1 MHNHFSNFNNVYF
14 YNKNKNRKYGNYILN
29 YYQTLRENYWNDHF
43 NFYNSNPQKWLY
55 YFPQRS
61 KIIKFITALVMII
74 IIEKKTKI
82 FGISTVA
89 LILNFSLQN
98 YEFSKACL
106 ALLSD
111 HLSFWIVNL
120 SLWIM
125 LITINF
131 KIKEKT
137 TFSTLITAT
146 AVLLVITF
154 SVWNFIIFYIMFE
167 IIIIIMFIFIIIWG
181 YQPERIEASLYI
193 IFFTLVFSTPL
204 FFSINLRLNRLD
216 FTITWIKKSIA
227 LYLGFII
234 VFIVK
239 LPLFFIH
246 LWLPKAHV
254 ESPTFGSIILAAIIL
269 KLGGYGV
276 IRMGISM
283 IQFKK
288 ENSLIL
294 ATALWSAILLRTVCM
309 IQNDLKTIVA
319 YSSVVHIII
328 ILTNLIIYK
337 QKSVTA
343 RLVIIIG
350 HGLTSSGLFFI
361 LNASYNTS
369 KSRSSIINKGIIET
383 SPQISTLWF
392 ILCIRNTPIPP
403 SLNIL
408 GEIICIKSILVWN
421 SKLILIIIILIIVRA
436 IYRVYMFYIKSHGQ
450 KSTLIKTAYAR
461 TSHNIT
467 VSSMHA
473 FPMLAIMIK
482 PIIVN
487 G

>member
-1 MHNHFSNFNNVYF
+1 M
-14 YNKNKNRKYGNYILN
+14 
-29 YYQTLRENYWNDHF
+29 
-43 NFYNSNPQKWLY
+43 
-55 YFPQRS
+55 
-61 KIIKFITALVMII
+61 KFITALVMIMI
-74 IIEKKTKI
+74 MEKKTKM

-89 LILNFSLQN
+89 LMLNFSLQN

-111 HLSFWIVNL
+111 HLSFWMVNL

-125 LITINF
+125 LMTMNF
-131 KIKEKT
+131 KMKEKT
-137 TFSTLITAT
+137 TFSTLMTAT

-154 SVWNFIIFYIMFE
+154 SVWNFMMFYIMFE
-167 IIIIIMFIFIIIWG
+167 IMMIMMFIFIIMWG
-181 YQPERIEASLYI
+181 YQPERMEASLYM

-204 FFSINLRLNRLD
+204 FFSINLSLNSLD
-216 FTITWIKKSIA
+216 FTITWMKKSIA
-227 LYLGFII
+227 LYLGFMM
-234 VFIVK
+234 VFMVK

-254 ESPTFGSIILAAIIL
+254 ESPTFGSMILAAIML

-276 IRMGISM
+276 IRMGMSV

-294 ATALWSAILLRTVCM
+294 ATALWSAILLSTVCM
-309 IQNDLKTIVA
+309 MQNDLKTIVA
-319 YSSVVHIII
+319 YSSVVHVMIM
-328 ILTNLIIYK
+328 LTNLIMYK

-343 RLVIIIG
+343 SLVIMIG
-350 HGLTSSGLFFI
+350 HGLTSSGLFFM

-369 KSRSSIINKGIIET
+369 KSRSSIINKGIMET
-383 SPQISTLWF
+383 SPQMSTLWF
-392 ILCIRNTPIPP
+392 ILCMSNTPMPP
-403 SLNIL
+403 SLNML
-408 GEIICIKSILVWN
+408 GEIMCMKSILVWN
-421 SKLILIIIILIIVRA
+421 SKLMLMMMILMMVSA
-436 IYRVYMFYIKSHGQ
+436 MYSVYMFYIKSHGQ
-450 KSTLIKTAYAR
+450 KSTLIKTAYAS
-461 TSHNIT
+461 TSHNMT

-482 PIIVN
+482 PIMVN